1 MYNNYMLYNNSKMSI
16 QVFLVLFGDLLNCMW
31 LLLVVR
37 LLDTIVKYCIKFS
50 YLCRENKKT
59 ELQVIHK
66 THIT

>member
-1 MYNNYMLYNNSKMSI
+1 MSI

-37 LLDTIVKYCIKFS
+37 LLDTIVKHCIKFS

-59 ELQVIHK
+59 DYK
-66 THIT
+66 